1 MDTGEY
7 DAEASLAELYELVR
21 SAGAEAF
28 GAMTQKR
35 PAPDT
40 ATCVGS
46 GMMEEIAQFCEKYEI
61 DLLIFD
67 RELSPTQIRNI
78 EEEAKVRVID
88 RTMPVSYT
96 HLDVYKRQV
105 YGELLELW
113 SKVAPYE
120 LNTMLA
126 STATMK
132 DLMAIQEL
140 QDATAGL
147 NFQGTGK
154 MITPLGANLVHTPSL
169 KDKTIIGLDKNCT
182 LEMVQAGGIVLDYD
196 RLIDRQ
202 MERAAISTKMCIRD
216 RGNPHGAPK
225 LDPYSGDWTM
235 DAFDPSQ
242 RQRLPPN
249 RRRKAGGT
257 PVPLSMRDGNV
268 RRYSDRNCAARVR
281 RASTRQ
287 VH

>member
-88 RTMPVSYT
+88 RTMLI
-96 HLDVYKRQV
+96 LDIFAARAKSSEGKLQV
-105 YGELLELW
+105 ELAQLKYLLPRLTGRGLEL
-113 SKVAPYE
+113 SR
-120 LNTMLA
+120 
-126 STATMK
+126 
-132 DLMAIQEL
+132 
-140 QDATAGL
+140 
-147 NFQGTGK
+147 
-154 MITPLGANLVHTPSL
+154 LG
-169 KDKTIIGLDKNCT
+169 
-182 LEMVQAGGIVLDYD
+182 GGIGTRGPGESKLETD
-196 RLIDRQ
+196 RRHI
-202 MERAAISTKMCIRD
+202 
-216 RGNPHGAPK
+216 
-225 LDPYSGDWTM
+225 
-235 DAFDPSQ
+235 
-242 RQRLPPN
+242 
-249 RRRKAGGT
+249 RRRIDTLKA
-257 PVPLSMRDGNV
+257 
-268 RRYSDRNCAARVR
+268 
-281 RASTRQ
+281 
-287 VH
+287 